1 MNTIRYITIALCG
14 LSFAARPAAAQ
25 NVDTIRVGTPSLAA
39 AELEL
44 GSYTMLSVQ
53 RVDGEDTPIS
63 TTTLEIR
70 RERTAARDTY
80 VILSRH
86 MSADG
91 DTTVG
96 ELVVS
101 ADDFAL
107 IHHRVKGLRDSAVV
121 AATPTHLT
129 GWVVLPDEPIRL
141 IDEQR
146 DAAVFPVEGQVPWLL
161 HLLPLQDGYA
171 AAIPHYS
178 QWAGQEE
185 WDLIRVVGEERVTL
199 DGGEYDCWKVDGGEL
214 FPGYGVTYWV
224 DKHTR
229 RIVQGVARSA
239 GGGPEYWSWV
249 QAAR

>member
-1 MNTIRYITIALCG
+1 MNTLRCIMVALG
-14 LSFAARPAAAQ
+14 ALALAARPAAAQ
-25 NVDTIRVGTPSLAA
+25 HVDTIRVGTPSLAG

-44 GSYTMLSVQ
+44 GAYTLLSVQ

-70 RERTAARDTY
+70 RERAAARAAY

-86 MSADG
+86 ASADG

-96 ELVVS
+96 ELVVR
-101 ADDFAL
+101 ADNFAL

-121 AATPTHLT
+121 AATATHLT

-146 DAAVFPVEGQVPWLL
+146 DAGVFPVEGQVPWLFP
-161 HLLPLQDGYA
+161 LLPLQNGYA

-178 QWAGQEE
+178 QWANQEE
-185 WDLIRVVGEERVTL
+185 WDLIRVVGEEHVTL

-224 DKHTR
+224 DKGTR
-229 RIVQGVARSA
+229 RIVQGVARSD
-239 GGGPEYWSWV
+239 GGGPEYWSWM
-249 QAAR
+249 QAP